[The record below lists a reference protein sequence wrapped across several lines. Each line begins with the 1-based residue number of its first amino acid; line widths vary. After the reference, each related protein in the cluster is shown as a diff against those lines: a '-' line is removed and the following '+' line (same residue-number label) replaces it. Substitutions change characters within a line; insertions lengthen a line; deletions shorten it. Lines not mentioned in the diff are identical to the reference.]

1 MWIEQTFLLIIPDS
15 VTNPEMDPIWL
26 QSCGFLPRRKVAL
39 SLMIMEVSLDTWCWT
54 QMCFP
59 IKVTG
64 SVWIEPN
71 KRLWWD
77 YFDHVYVQLKDA
89 RYVFG
94 LWTQT
99 RNLTVLAVFCGEPF
113 DGSSQIYKSCD
124 KIAKMALNILGGGSL
139 VSVEKNVE
147 ILPLPNN
154 GFIKFGRRYSTI
166 LRPKASWEKAM
177 LKMEVGGL
185 MGLDFFW
192 GTKHFHWCFFFE
204 IPVSQQVGFGLSSS
218 MVLLPKS
225 PGTLV
230 QGEKIVENRHSPC
243 TIRNGNKCCQRYL
256 NMT

>member
-1 MWIEQTFLLIIPDS
+1 M
-15 VTNPEMDPIWL
+15 
-26 QSCGFLPRRKVAL
+26 
-39 SLMIMEVSLDTWCWT
+39 
-54 QMCFP
+54 
-59 IKVTG
+59 
-64 SVWIEPN
+64 
-71 KRLWWD
+71 
-77 YFDHVYVQLKDA
+77 
-89 RYVFG
+89 
-94 LWTQT
+94 
-99 RNLTVLAVFCGEPF
+99 FCGEPF

-185 MGLDFFW
+185 MGLDFFL
-192 GTKHFHWCFFFE
+192 GDKALPLVFFFRNPSFATGWFWALFVYGSFTQE
-204 IPVSQQVGFGLSSS
+204 
-218 MVLLPKS
+218 

-256 NMT
+256 NMR

>member
-1 MWIEQTFLLIIPDS
+1 M
-15 VTNPEMDPIWL
+15 
-26 QSCGFLPRRKVAL
+26 
-39 SLMIMEVSLDTWCWT
+39 
-54 QMCFP
+54 
-59 IKVTG
+59 
-64 SVWIEPN
+64 
-71 KRLWWD
+71 
-77 YFDHVYVQLKDA
+77 
-89 RYVFG
+89 
-94 LWTQT
+94 
-99 RNLTVLAVFCGEPF
+99 FCGEPF

-185 MGLDFFW
+185 MGLDFFL
-192 GTKHFHWCFFFE
+192 GDKALPLVFFFE

-225 PGTLV
+225 PGPWFRVKRSLKTDTVLV
-230 QGEKIVENRHSPC
+230 Q
-243 TIRNGNKCCQRYL
+243 
-256 NMT
+256 